1 MNYENLQ
8 NSELIKNEKV
18 SVADKSIRII
28 RKKLRSGDKYTK
40 MQESLALALNEVA
53 SSPYVAKRW
62 VKLCLSYVEFVS
74 PVESAKE
81 PGRLMILLS
90 QFPYG
95 LSRNDLLAAFYEGYA
110 NSSPQRKESLRVC
123 LEKIIQRA
131 RIIFFKYDLT
141 IIYCKI
147 NKKYLISPLFKKH
160 NK

>member
-1 MNYENLQ
+1 MDYENLQ
-8 NSELIKNEKV
+8 NSDLLKNEQD
-18 SVADKSIRII
+18 SLTDKRNRII
-28 RKKLRSGDKYTK
+28 RKKLRSGEKFTK

-95 LSRNDLLAAFYEGYA
+95 LTRNELLAAFYEGYSI
-110 NSSPQRKESLRVC
+110 SSSQRKESLRVC

-147 NKKYLISPLFKKH
+147 NKKYLISPLFKK
-160 NK
+160 NIK